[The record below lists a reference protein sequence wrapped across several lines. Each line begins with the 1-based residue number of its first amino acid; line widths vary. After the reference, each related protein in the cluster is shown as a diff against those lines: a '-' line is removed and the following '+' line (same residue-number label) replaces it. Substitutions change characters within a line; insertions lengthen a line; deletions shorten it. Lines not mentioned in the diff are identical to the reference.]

1 MDESL
6 EKWVGGFLTEKK
18 WRLTTAESCT
28 GGLIGH
34 RITNVAGSSNY
45 YERGFITYSNEAK
58 REILGVPEKVLIDHG
73 AVSDP
78 CARAMAEGA
87 RRAADAEAGLAVTGI
102 AGPGGGT
109 PEKPVGTVFM
119 AVSLP
124 SGTRSGRFLFEGD
137 RVSVKEQTAEAA
149 LEMLRDALLG
159 ES

>member
-6 EKWVGGFLTEKK
+6 EKWVGGFLTKKK

-87 RRAADAEAGLAVTGI
+87 RRAAGAEAGLAVTGI

-124 SGTRSGRFLFEGD
+124 SGTRSGRFLFEGG
-137 RVSVKEQTAEAA
+137 RIEVKERTSEAA
-149 LEMLRDALLG
+149 LEMLRDALL
-159 ES
+159 EER